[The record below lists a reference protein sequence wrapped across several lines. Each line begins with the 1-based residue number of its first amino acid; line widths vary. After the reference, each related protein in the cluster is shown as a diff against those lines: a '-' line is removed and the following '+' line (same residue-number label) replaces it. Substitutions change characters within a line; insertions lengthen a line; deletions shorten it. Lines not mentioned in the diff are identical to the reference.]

1 MTYQKHKNLNSETKT
16 DIKTHE
22 PIQNELTQGLKNKTK
37 LFVTNK
43 QKLMTSSSYK
53 EMPKVSKE

>member
-22 PIQNELTQGLKNKTK
+22 PIQNELTWGLKNKTEQNY
-37 LFVTNK
+37 LSQINK
-43 QKLMTSSSYK
+43 N
-53 EMPKVSKE
+53 

>member
-1 MTYQKHKNLNSETKT
+1 MGVKK
-16 DIKTHE
+16 
-22 PIQNELTQGLKNKTK
+22 QNRTK

-53 EMPKVSKE
+53 EMPKISKE